1 MLLHNTLACEPFRKR
16 ERHNS
21 ASVELGRSSSDLSRV
36 TKDSSIVPVPAVLS
50 GGTFLSIRA
59 LQRGPHLPGQ
69 CLGLHFRQQWHIS
82 IPLAIWC
89 CTNSPRKCA
98 VTFTTDLHN
107 TVLLQDSK
115 PGIST
120 RDPPNV
126 NALLFSAI
134 PKNQVTNSLQTTC
147 LQNFSKATELSVQN
161 KSQPHALGCIG
172 NIPLE
177 IPSLLV

>member
-1 MLLHNTLACEPFRKR
+1 MWTLQKKGEAQLGLRGIRK
-16 ERHNS
+16 
-21 ASVELGRSSSDLSRV
+21 ELQWPQQSY
-36 TKDSSIVPVPAVLS
+36 TKDSSIVPVPAVLT

-147 LQNFSKATELSVQN
+147 LQNFSKATELSVQI